1 MAAVTEHLVRS
12 RSAFAKPTLALLNK
26 NFAAV
31 VIAIFNATFT
41 SERKTIAA
49 DQFHLEVEN
58 HAADLGARAD
68 LGLDDGPAR
77 TLCSRWVREK
87 WLIRN
92 ISDSGSE
99 EYALT
104 SHAQQAMEFVARA
117 QGDRALVSESRLRTL
132 LDTIERFS
140 LDAAPDRTARVAA
153 LDAEIARLQAERD
166 YLVSGG
172 EIAPADAGRMAEQ
185 FENVNYLVRELP
197 ADFTRVA
204 ESIKDLQRVILT
216 SLRQDERPTGQLLS
230 EYLTASENL
239 MAQTQE
245 GRAFVGA
252 MELLENEQLLT
263 MLDSSVS
270 AILRHPFAVN
280 LTPAQKTAF
289 RGIKSTILASL
300 GVVLTEQQRASRTL
314 TAQIRNHNPLRDQE
328 LDEAIRD
335 AISGLATW
343 LPTSV
348 RGQRVTPLRRFQRA
362 NFGRLKTSV
371 HDLSPD
377 SAPKELDLAQDVSGQ
392 GLELEELLALGGPR
406 HADLVAHLEALSHGG
421 DPLTIARAFERGGA
435 HLKRPVEIF
444 GYQEIAAGQ
453 GQSPTAD
460 LEQVRAVRPD
470 GTAREFIVSTTP
482 VYGSVPK
489 ENHV

>member
-1 MAAVTEHLVRS
+1 MPAASGRLVG
-12 RSAFAKPTLALLNK
+12 L
-26 NFAAV
+26 V
-31 VIAIFNATFT
+31 
-41 SERKTIAA
+41 ERRPSTQ
-49 DQFHLEVEN
+49 DEV
-58 HAADLGARAD
+58 ASVG
-68 LGLDDGPAR
+68 
-77 TLCSRWVREK
+77 V
-87 WLIRN
+87 
-92 ISDSGSE
+92 
-99 EYALT
+99 
-104 SHAQQAMEFVARA
+104 
-117 QGDRALVSESRLRTL
+117 
-132 LDTIERFS
+132 
-140 LDAAPDRTARVAA
+140 RVAA
-153 LDAEIARLQAERD
+153 VDPDGAAGVVE
-166 YLVSGG
+166 LVSPG
-172 EIAPADAGRMAEQ
+172 ESHFGQR
-185 FENVNYLVRELP
+185 LV
-197 ADFTRVA
+197 
-204 ESIKDLQRVILT
+204 
-216 SLRQDERPTGQLLS
+216 G
-230 EYLTASENL
+230 
-239 MAQTQE
+239 
-245 GRAFVGA
+245 GRA
-252 MELLENEQLLT
+252 Q
-263 MLDSSVS
+263 
-270 AILRHPFAVN
+270 
-280 LTPAQKTAF
+280 
-289 RGIKSTILASL
+289 
-300 GVVLTEQQRASRTL
+300 
-314 TAQIRNHNPLRDQE
+314 RDQE